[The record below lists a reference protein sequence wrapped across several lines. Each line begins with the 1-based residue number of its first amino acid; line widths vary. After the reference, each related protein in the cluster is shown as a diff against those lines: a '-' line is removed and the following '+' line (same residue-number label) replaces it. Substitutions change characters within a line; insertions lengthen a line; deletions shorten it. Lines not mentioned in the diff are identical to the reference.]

1 MKKLTIFS
9 IVFILVINSIISTGA
24 TNFDHSK
31 SKISDEVWN
40 SAVNEEGKRLVYIS
54 RVGVEDEK
62 IENKFYE
69 TFGYSTKKY
78 ENELIYNEYTLP
90 EIEKRVSEKYGKV
103 FSKSK
108 PLGNKIF
115 DDNITILQYEEAEE
129 YNQFIL
135 DKRKIISEEF
145 TNDNKCFID
154 RNSLDNDSVLYE
166 GIFTGSIIMYASDEE
181 IKNIS
186 KDQSVVFIEPWEEVN
201 IQKASSNAVP
211 QIGADSLTGTSS
223 TNYNYGNG
231 FKGTG
236 VKIGI
241 IEVDRE
247 FDENCPQLSSKV
259 GENLFYVENHYNDGT
274 EVVPSGDKIHA
285 TRVTTIICGQK
296 CVVNGEAYEGI
307 VPNATVYVTSNNYEN
322 SDASTLLNAINM
334 LVGTYGV
341 SVINHSGGGYIGGYY
356 ASLDKEVDAICYQT
370 NVTFVVAAGNIK
382 LKNENVLHWG
392 HAVSSPAKGYNVISV
407 GNIVTTQ
414 SNHQPINGQYAVHQE
429 SFFEESQ
436 YMTNKP
442 DLVAPGTNIYYV
454 DSPGHLNNDPN
465 ASTGNSFSAP
475 MVTGVV
481 AQLHQAVPT
490 LKSNP
495 TRTKAL
501 ILAGADPTLIS
512 TVGNDAVGS
521 NGLVREKSGLGML
534 NAINSVNAALEG
546 NYGSTTYNLRA
557 TSGNMQ
563 YYSGDAV
570 QVGKQYLRAGEKV
583 RVVLTFDKPETWL
596 LVDENYNNNV
606 DLFLYGPNGN
616 IVSSSV
622 TPVDSTG
629 APDVANN
636 VEVLEFTATTAGE
649 YIIKAKLITY
659 NGAPGT
665 ITLNVAV
672 AWTTTHNH
680 IYSDHYV
687 QRPMY
692 PAHYAYCI
700 CGKCIEENHT
710 FISGPVGTYCQKCSY
725 IYSYN

>member
-1 MKKLTIFS
+1 M
-9 IVFILVINSIISTGA
+9 
-24 TNFDHSK
+24 
-31 SKISDEVWN
+31 
-40 SAVNEEGKRLVYIS
+40 
-54 RVGVEDEK
+54 
-62 IENKFYE
+62 
-69 TFGYSTKKY
+69 
-78 ENELIYNEYTLP
+78 IYNEYTLL

-108 PLGNKIF
+108 SLGNKIF

-145 TNDNKCFID
+145 TNDNKQFIE
-154 RNSLDNDSVLYE
+154 RNTLENDSILYE

-186 KDQSVVFIEPWEEVN
+186 KDQSVVSIEPWEEGEL
-201 IQKASSNAVP
+201 QSASSNAVP
-211 QIGADSLTGTSS
+211 QIEADSVTGTGSP
-223 TNYNYGNG
+223 NYNYGNG

-259 GENLFYVENHYNDGT
+259 DNNLFYVENHYNDET

-307 VPNATVYVTSNNYEN
+307 VPNATVYFTTNKYVDKDGRT
-322 SDASTLLNAINM
+322 DHSTLLNAINM

-382 LKNENVLHWG
+382 PKDENVLPWG
-392 HAVSSPAKGYNVISV
+392 LAVSSPAKGYNVISV
-407 GNIVTTQ
+407 GNVVTIN
-414 SNHQPINGQYAVHQE
+414 SNHQKLNGPYEVHE
-429 SFFEESQ
+429 DSFYEQSA
-436 YMTNKP
+436 YVTNKP

-454 DSPGHLNNDPN
+454 DSPGHLNTDPKT
-465 ASTGNSFSAP
+465 STGNSFSAP

-481 AQLHQAVPT
+481 AQLHQVNQS

-495 TRTKAL
+495 TKTKAL
-501 ILAGADPTLIS
+501 ILAGADPTMVS
-512 TVGNDAVGS
+512 TSSNYAVDY
-521 NGLVREKSGLGML
+521 NNLVFEKSGLGML
-534 NAINSVNAALEG
+534 NAVNSVNAALEG
-546 NYGSTTYNLRA
+546 NFGSTTFNLRG
-557 TSGNMQ
+557 TSSNMHT
-563 YYSGDAV
+563 YSGDAV
-570 QVGKQYLRAGEKV
+570 QVGKQYLRAGEKI
-583 RVVLTFDKPETWL
+583 RVVLTFDKPEANL
-596 LVDENYNNNV
+596 DVNVLYYNNV

-616 IVSSSV
+616 MVSSSV

-629 APDVANN
+629 APDVVNN

-649 YIIKAKLITY
+649 YIIKAKLVTF

-665 ITLNVAV
+665 TTMNVAA

-680 IYSDHYV
+680 IYNVSYE
-687 QRPMY
+687 QRPSY

-700 CGKCIEENHT
+700 CGKSILENHT
-710 FISGPVGTYCQKCSY
+710 FISGPVGTYCTKCYY
-725 IYSYN
+725 ISSYN